1 MVSTTSPA
9 TFSSACCPAP
19 GIDAGVA
26 AATSPAAPGA
36 GIGAA
41 DAEARWVADWREQP
55 PEAVSASTTTEQVRK
70 AILIT
75 EPPRRKLTHA
85 SLEDMRPGSPGC
97 QREYVVPV
105 ESHLGEKRRIP
116 VSYTHLRAHETRH
129 DLVCRLLLEK

>member
-41 DAEARWVADWREQP
+41 DAEAAGVADWRQQP

-85 SLEDMRPGSPGC
+85 SWETCDPAARADS
-97 QREYVVPV
+97 
-105 ESHLGEKRRIP
+105 ESTLSRLKATSARRG
-116 VSYTHLRAHETRH
+116 VSRYGTTGTAVT
-129 DLVCRLLLEK
+129 

>member
-19 GIDAGVA
+19 GIDAGLA
-26 AATSPAAPGA
+26 AATSRAAAGA

-41 DAEARWVADWREQP
+41 DAEAAGVADWREQP

-85 SLEDMRPGSPGC
+85 SRKTCTPGC

-105 ESHLGEKRRIP
+105 ESHLGEKRRIQVRYHRNGRYSNR
-116 VSYTHLRAHETRH
+116 VSPPCACTML
-129 DLVCRLLLEK
+129 